1 MPEGTAPSAPIVYLF
16 DPFCGWCYA
25 AAPVIARLR
34 AAIAPE
40 RVYGQPVGLFL
51 GDGQTPMTPE
61 FRDYAWSND
70 QRIAELT
77 GQPFSRAYYDQVLSD
92 FAVPFDSGPATKA
105 IAVADTLEPHSGLD
119 LLARMQKARFVE
131 GRNLF
136 DPEVLCSLAEE
147 LGFERSA
154 FAARFHGP
162 EGEAALQRT
171 LERGQIMMQRTMLR
185 GVPALALGHGDH
197 FHPVMGEALID
208 PKAGLV
214 EKLAAQFGKDGTGL
228 EAD

>member
-1 MPEGTAPSAPIVYLF
+1 MPEGAALSAPIVYLF

-34 AAIAPE
+34 AAVGPE

-70 QRIAELT
+70 QRIAAMT
-77 GQPFSRAYYDQVLSD
+77 GQPFSQAYYSDVLSD
-92 FAVPFDSGPATKA
+92 FTVPFDSGPATKA
-105 IAVADTLEPHSGLD
+105 IALADQLRPHSGLD
-119 LLARMQKARFVE
+119 LLARMQQARFVE

-136 DPEVLCSLAEE
+136 DPEVLLALALE
-147 LGFERSA
+147 LGFDRDA
-154 FAARFHGP
+154 LAAGFHGP
-162 EGEAALQRT
+162 DGEKALERT
-171 LERGQIMMQRTMLR
+171 LDRGHIMMQRLGVR

-197 FHPVMGEALID
+197 YHPVMGDALID

-214 EKLAAQFGKDGTGL
+214 EKLKAQFGADGAGL
-228 EAD
+228 EAH

>member
-1 MPEGTAPSAPIVYLF
+1 MSSAPIVYLF

-34 AAIAPE
+34 QAVG
-40 RVYGQPVGLFL
+40 RDVVYGLPVGLFV
-51 GDGQTPMTPE
+51 GDGQTLMTEE

-77 GQPFSRAYYDQVLSD
+77 GQPFSQTYYDDVLSN
-92 FAVPFDSGPATKA
+92 FTVPFDSGPATKA
-105 IAVADTLEPHSGLD
+105 ILLAESARKGGGLD
-119 LLARMQKARFVE
+119 LLARMQQARFVE

-136 DPEVLCSLAEE
+136 DPDVLLALAEE
-147 LGFERSA
+147 LGFDRSA
-154 FAARFHGP
+154 FAARFASD
-162 EGEAALQRT
+162 EGAAELEKT
-171 LERGQIMMQRTMLR
+171 LDRSTLMMRRLGLR

-197 FHPVMGEALID
+197 YHPVAGDALID

-214 EKLAAQFGKDGTGL
+214 EKLAASFGPGGQGL
-228 EAD
+228 AGH